1 MRGKYA
7 TAGSI
12 QRLVESQHA
21 CRDLGMGKAVED
33 SVGRGGSAMYVA
45 VENVVVVCCRGHSP
59 GECGSGDSGATL
71 GCKNV
76 SWVEKRVLPW

>member
-45 VENVVVVCCRGHSP
+45 GIHPENVEVGIPGQHSDTRAYRG
-59 GECGSGDSGATL
+59 
-71 GCKNV
+71 
-76 SWVEKRVLPW
+76 